1 MKIIIKKN
9 KKKKFND
16 VVIKDDDVDF
26 NYKRVLLV
34 GMFFLLF
41 VSSLLVNAFVLFY
54 DTSVVIPSND
64 GVSRVGFVGNTSIIN
79 CSERFYEGVTINSTH
94 CGYVEILE

>member
-9 KKKKFND
+9 KKKKVNE
-16 VVIKDDDVDF
+16 VVIKDSDSDF

-54 DTSVVIPSND
+54 DTSVVIPSN
-64 GVSRVGFVGNTSIIN
+64 GVSRVGFVGNTSIIS
-79 CSERFYEGVTINSTH
+79 CSDRFYEGFTINSTH